1 MFLVRLR
8 PALDLF
14 EAALDLPETSLRLAS
29 MRIVADL
36 HIHSRFSYAC
46 SKEMEVE
53 RLAWWAKRKGI
64 SLLGTGDFTHPIY
77 LTHLKQTLEPAEE
90 GLFRL
95 RAGERDVRFMLT
107 VEVTTIFRH
116 EGRLRKTHTLIF
128 APSFSVVERLNTR
141 LVDHGKL
148 ALDGRPTLTCS
159 ARELLRIVKETAPEC
174 EVIPAHVWTPWFSVL
189 GSLSGFDSL
198 AECYGDDV
206 KYIRAVETGL
216 SSDPAMNGRLSALDN
231 IALISNS
238 DAHSP
243 RKLAR
248 EANVL
253 DCEPSY
259 AGVLGALLSRDPTR
273 FLSTIEFFPEEGK
286 YHLDGHRRCH
296 VRLAPAETRHVNC
309 LCPVCGKPLTVGV
322 LHRVTALA
330 DRAAGDLP
338 VHPIPAKYVIP
349 LEEIIAAALGQKPN
363 TKRVTA
369 AYNALLDQYGTELGI
384 LLDREEEELAP
395 TTPPRILAGILK
407 ARRGD
412 VQITPGYDGE
422 YGTLAL
428 FDDEVDSRHPAA
440 AARGQRTR

>member
-1 MFLVRLR
+1 
-8 PALDLF
+8 
-14 EAALDLPETSLRLAS
+14 

-53 RLAWWAKRKGI
+53 CLAWWAKRKGI
-64 SLLGTGDFTHPIY
+64 TLLGTGDFTHPIY
-77 LTHLKQTLEPAEE
+77 LTHLKQTLEPVEE
-90 GLFRL
+90 GLFCL

-107 VEVTTIFRH
+107 VEVTNIFRH
-116 EGRLRKTHTLIF
+116 NGRLRKTHTLIF
-128 APSFSVVERLNTR
+128 APSFSLVERLNAQ
-141 LVDHGKL
+141 LADHGKL
-148 ALDGRPTLTCS
+148 AIDGRPTLTCS
-159 ARELLRIVKETAPEC
+159 AHDLLRIVKDTAPEC

-198 AECYGDDV
+198 AECYGDDA

-216 SSDPAMNGRLSALDN
+216 SSDPAMNWQLSALDT

-253 DCEPSY
+253 NCELKY
-259 AGVLGALLSRDPTR
+259 TAILDALLSRDPNR
-273 FLSTIEFFPEEGK
+273 FLYTIEFFPEEGK
-286 YHLDGHRRCH
+286 YHLDGHRQCQ
-296 VRLAPAETRHVNC
+296 VRLVPAETRHINS

-330 DRAAGDLP
+330 DRAPGYTP
-338 VHPIPAKYVIP
+338 PNRIPAKYVVP
-349 LEEIIAAALGQKPN
+349 LEEIIAAALGQKPG

-369 AYNALLDQYGTELGI
+369 AYDGLIAQYGTELGI
-384 LLDREEEELAP
+384 LLDIDEEELARA
-395 TTPPRILAGILK
+395 TPPRILTGILK
-407 ARRGD
+407 IRHGEVR
-412 VQITPGYDGE
+412 ITPGYDGE

-428 FDDEVDSRHPAA
+428 FDDEVGSRHSPP
-440 AARGQRTR
+440 AARGSRVR

>member
-1 MFLVRLR
+1 
-8 PALDLF
+8 
-14 EAALDLPETSLRLAS
+14 

-95 RAGERDVRFMLT
+95 RTGELDVRFMLT
-107 VEVTTIFRH
+107 VEVTNIFRQD
-116 EGRLRKTHTLIF
+116 GRLRKTHTLIF
-128 APSFSVVERLNTR
+128 APSFSVVERLNAR
-141 LVDHGKL
+141 LADHGKL
-148 ALDGRPTLTCS
+148 AMDGRPTLRCS
-159 ARELLRIVKETAPEC
+159 ARDLLRMVKDTAPEC

-189 GSLSGFDSL
+189 GALSGFDSL
-198 AECYGDDV
+198 VECYGDDV
-206 KYIRAVETGL
+206 QHIRAVETGL
-216 SSDPAMNGRLSALDN
+216 SSDPAMNWRLSTLDGV
-231 IALISNS
+231 ALISNS

-259 AGVLGALLSRDPTR
+259 SGVLDALLSRDPTR
-273 FLSTIEFFPEEGK
+273 FLHTIEFFPEEGK
-286 YHLDGHRRCH
+286 YHLDGHRQCH
-296 VRLAPAETRHVNC
+296 VRVDSTAIRQRNRR
-309 LCPVCGKPLTVGV
+309 CPICGKPLTVGV

-330 DRAAGDLP
+330 DRAVGYTP
-338 VHPIPAKYVIP
+338 TNPIPAKYVIP

-363 TKRVTA
+363 TKRVVA
-369 AYNALLDQYGTELGI
+369 AYNALLEEYGTELGI
-384 LLDREEEELAP
+384 LLDREEEELARA
-395 TTPPRILAGILK
+395 TPPRILAGILK
-407 ARRGD
+407 ARRGE
-412 VQITPGYDGE
+412 VRITPGYDGE

-428 FDDEVDSRHPAA
+428 FDDEVDSRDSRP
-440 AARGQRTR
+440 AARGTRVR

>member
-1 MFLVRLR
+1 
-8 PALDLF
+8 
-14 EAALDLPETSLRLAS
+14 

-77 LTHLKQTLEPAEE
+77 LIHLKQTLEPAEE

-107 VEVTTIFRH
+107 VEVTNIFRQD
-116 EGRLRKTHTLIF
+116 GRLRKTHTLIF
-128 APSFSVVERLNTR
+128 APSFSVVERLNAR
-141 LVDHGKL
+141 LADHGKL
-148 ALDGRPTLTCS
+148 AMDGRPTLRCS
-159 ARELLRIVKETAPEC
+159 ARDLLRMVKDTAPEC

-198 AECYGDDV
+198 VECYGDDV
-206 KYIRAVETGL
+206 THIRAVETGL
-216 SSDPAMNGRLSALDN
+216 SSDPAMNWRLSTLDGV
-231 IALISNS
+231 ALISNS

-253 DCEPSY
+253 DCELSY
-259 AGVLGALLSRDPTR
+259 SGVLGALLCRDPTR
-273 FLSTIEFFPEEGK
+273 FLHTIEFFPEEGK
-286 YHLDGHRRCH
+286 YHLDGHRQCQVRVDPTAIRQRKQRCS
-296 VRLAPAETRHVNC
+296 
-309 LCPVCGKPLTVGV
+309 VCDKPLTVGV

-330 DRAAGDLP
+330 DRVVGYTP
-338 VHPIPAKYVIP
+338 TNPIPAKYVIP

-363 TKRVTA
+363 TKRVVT
-369 AYNALLDQYGTELGI
+369 AYNALLEEYGTELGI
-384 LLDREEEELAP
+384 LLDHEEEELARA
-395 TTPPRILAGILK
+395 TPPRILAGILK
-407 ARRGD
+407 ARRGE
-412 VQITPGYDGE
+412 VRISPGYDGE

-428 FDDEVDSRHPAA
+428 FDDEVDDGNSRPAVRG
-440 AARGQRTR
+440 ARAR

>member
-1 MFLVRLR
+1 
-8 PALDLF
+8 
-14 EAALDLPETSLRLAS
+14 

-53 RLAWWAKRKGI
+53 RLAWWARRKGI

-107 VEVTTIFRH
+107 VEVTNIFRQD
-116 EGRLRKTHTLIF
+116 GRLRKTHTLIF
-128 APSFSVVERLNTR
+128 APSFSVVERLNAR
-141 LVDHGKL
+141 LADHGKL
-148 ALDGRPTLTCS
+148 AMDGRPTLRCS
-159 ARELLRIVKETAPEC
+159 ARDLLRMVKDTALEC
-174 EVIPAHVWTPWFSVL
+174 EVIPAHIWTPWFSVL

-198 AECYGDDV
+198 VECYGDDV
-206 KYIRAVETGL
+206 THIRAVETGL
-216 SSDPAMNGRLSALDN
+216 SSDPAMNWRLSTLDGV
-231 IALISNS
+231 ALISNS

-253 DCEPSY
+253 NCELSY
-259 AGVLGALLSRDPTR
+259 RGVRDALLSRDPAR
-273 FLSTIEFFPEEGK
+273 FLHTIEFFPEEGK
-286 YHLDGHRRCH
+286 YHLDGHRQCH
-296 VRLAPAETRHVNC
+296 VRVDPTEMRQRNRR
-309 LCPVCGKPLTVGV
+309 CPVCGKPLTVGV

-330 DRAAGDLP
+330 DRAVGYTP
-338 VHPIPAKYVIP
+338 SNPIPAKYVIP
-349 LEEIIAAALGQKPN
+349 LEEIIAAALGQQPN

-369 AYNALLDQYGTELGI
+369 AYNTLLEEYGTELGI
-384 LLDREEEELAP
+384 LLDREAEELARA
-395 TTPPRILAGILK
+395 TPPRILASILK
-407 ARRGD
+407 ARRGE
-412 VQITPGYDGE
+412 VRITPGYDGE

-428 FDDEVDSRHPAA
+428 FDDEMDNCDARP
-440 AARGQRTR
+440 AARGSRVR

>member
-1 MFLVRLR
+1 
-8 PALDLF
+8 
-14 EAALDLPETSLRLAS
+14 

-95 RAGERDVRFMLT
+95 RAGERDVRFILT
-107 VEVTTIFRH
+107 VEVTNIFRH
-116 EGRLRKTHTLIF
+116 DGRLRKTHTLIF
-128 APSFSVVERLNTR
+128 APSFSLVERINTR
-141 LVDHGKL
+141 LADHGKL
-148 ALDGRPTLTCS
+148 AMDGRPTLTCS
-159 ARELLRIVKETAPEC
+159 ARDLLRIVKDTAPEC

-206 KYIRAVETGL
+206 RYIRAVETGL
-216 SSDPAMNGRLSALDN
+216 SSDPAMNWRLSALDT

-253 DCEPSY
+253 DCELSY
-259 AGVLGALLSRDPTR
+259 TGVLDSLMSRDPTR
-273 FLSTIEFFPEEGK
+273 FLYTIEFFPEEGK
-286 YHLDGHRRCH
+286 YHLDGHRQCQI
-296 VRLAPAETRHVNC
+296 RLVPAETRHVHS
-309 LCPVCGKPLTVGV
+309 LCPACGKSLTVGV

-330 DRAAGDLP
+330 DRAPGYIPLNS
-338 VHPIPAKYVIP
+338 IPAKYVVP

-363 TKRVTA
+363 TKRVTV
-369 AYNALLDQYGTELGI
+369 AYDGLIAQYGTELGI
-384 LLDREEEELAP
+384 LLDIDEEELARA
-395 TTPPRILAGILK
+395 TPPRILAGILK
-407 ARRGD
+407 VRRGK

-428 FDDEVDSRHPAA
+428 FDDEVDSRHPPPPPP
-440 AARGQRTR
+440 ARGSRVR

>member
-1 MFLVRLR
+1 
-8 PALDLF
+8 
-14 EAALDLPETSLRLAS
+14 

-64 SLLGTGDFTHPIY
+64 TLLGTGDFTHPIY
-77 LTHLKQTLEPAEE
+77 LTHLKKTLEPAEE

-95 RAGERDVRFMLT
+95 RTGEREVRFMAT
-107 VEVTTIFRH
+107 VEVTNIFRH

-128 APSFSVVERLNTR
+128 APSFAIVERLNTH
-141 LVDHGKL
+141 LASHGKL
-148 ALDGRPTLTCS
+148 AIDGRPTLTCS
-159 ARELLRIVKETAPEC
+159 ARDLLRIVKDTAPEC

-216 SSDPAMNGRLSALDN
+216 SSDPAMNWQLSALDN

-248 EANVL
+248 EANIL
-253 DCEPSY
+253 DCELSY
-259 AGVLGALLSRDPTR
+259 TGVLDALMSRDPSR
-273 FLSTIEFFPEEGK
+273 FLYTIEFFPEEGK
-286 YHLDGHRRCH
+286 YHLDGHRQCH
-296 VRLAPAETRHVNC
+296 IRFAPAETRRVNG
-309 LCPVCGKPLTVGV
+309 LCPVCKKKLTVGV

-330 DRAAGDLP
+330 DRAVGYIPLN
-338 VHPIPAKYVIP
+338 PIPAKYVVP

-363 TKRVTA
+363 TKRVTV
-369 AYNALLDQYGTELGI
+369 AYDALIAQYGTELGI
-384 LLDREEEELAP
+384 LLDIDKEELARA
-395 TTPPRILAGILK
+395 TPPRILTGVLK
-407 ARRGD
+407 ARRGE

-428 FDDEVDSRHPAA
+428 FDDEVDSRHPPPP
-440 AARGQRTR
+440 ARGSRVR